1 MLSPLDLQGKRIT
14 AKRKKYDKAD
24 RMSIWT
30 LSLKITK
37 RCMTNIWKRKND

>member
-14 AKRKKYDKAD
+14 AKRKKYDKAG
-24 RMSIWT
+24 IWT